1 MLTYYAVADNQIKDV
16 RENSSDV
23 SWLHADSPTKAEITQ
38 LCQQFQLPADY
49 LTAVLDNMENARTEG
64 LDQQTFKRPVLLVM
78 EFPFVSTSPSGYLQ
92 YQTYP
97 ISLIITPDKHLISV
111 ANQRPPFFNQVLQ
124 SPVLQNDMS
133 PRMNILLMI
142 LWELVLS
149 YNQHLEEIDRQ
160 VNHLESQIQVSTE
173 NKRLYQIM
181 DIQKSLV
188 FFEAATSANYE
199 ALQKLWN
206 TPVFNSHHAYHN
218 HLHDILVETKQSV
231 TTSKIYMKLVS
242 QMTDTFS
249 AIVSNNLNNI
259 MKILT
264 SLTIVLTIP
273 TIIGG
278 IYGMNVKLPFA
289 DNDGAFLLIMGGTI
303 LLCVLAIRFLRK
315 KNLL

>member
-1 MLTYYAVADNQIKDV
+1 MITHYAVADNAITKVQQ
-16 RENSSDV
+16 NAADV
-23 SWLHADSPTKAEITQ
+23 SWLHAENPTKEEITE
-38 LCQQFQLPADY
+38 LCRQFQLPSDY
-49 LTAVLDNMENARTEG
+49 LTAVLDDVENARTEG
-64 LDQQTFKRPVLLVM
+64 LEQETFKRPVLLVM
-78 EFPFVSTSPSGYLQ
+78 EFPFVTTSPSGYLQ

-97 ISLIITPDKHLISV
+97 LSLIITPDKHLISV
-111 ANQRPPFFNQVLQ
+111 AKHRPPFFDQVLN
-124 SPVLQNDMS
+124 SPILQNDMS

-149 YNQHLEEIDRQ
+149 FNQHLEEIDHQ
-160 VNHLESQIQVSTE
+160 LNHLESQIQISTE

-188 FFEAATSANYE
+188 FFESATSANYE
-199 ALQKLWN
+199 ALKKLWC
-206 TPVFNSHHAYHN
+206 TPEFNAHHAYHN

-231 TTSKIYMKLVS
+231 TTSRIYMKLVN

-264 SLTIVLTIP
+264 SLTLVLTIP

-289 DNDGAFLLIMGGTI
+289 DSDGAFLLIMAGTVA
-303 LLCVLAIRFLRK
+303 LCIWAVRFLRK

>member
-1 MLTYYAVADNQIKDV
+1 MITYYAVVGDQIKSV
-16 RENSSDV
+16 VKESSDIC
-23 SWLHADSPTKAEITQ
+23 WLHVDTPPKEEIQ
-38 LCQQFQLPADY
+38 ALSKEFQLPNDY
-49 LTAVLDNMENARTEG
+49 LTAVLDDVENARTEG
-64 LDQQTFKRPVLLVM
+64 LEQETFKRPILLVV
-78 EFPFVSTSPSGYLQ
+78 EFPFATNSPSGYLQ

-97 ISLIITPDKHLISV
+97 MSVIITPDKRLITV
-111 ANQRPPFFNQVLQ
+111 ANHRPPFFDKVLNNRI
-124 SPVLQNDMS
+124 PQNDMS
-133 PRMNILLMI
+133 PRMNIALLI

-149 YNQHLEEIDRQ
+149 FNNHLEEINRQ
-160 VNHLESQIQVSTE
+160 VSRLESHIQVATE

-188 FFEAATSANYE
+188 FFESSTTANYE
-199 ALQKLWN
+199 ALKKLARTTEFAN
-206 TPVFNSHHAYHN
+206 HHAYQN

-231 TTSKIYMKLVS
+231 STSKIYMRLVA

-278 IYGMNVKLPFA
+278 LFGMNVKLPLA
-289 DNDGAFLLIMGGTI
+289 DKEWAFFLIISGTI
-303 LLCVLAIRFLRK
+303 GICLWAIRYLRK